1 MAEEKV
7 NLNFKVSKET
17 KSLLKQLVILKGVV
31 ENEPSSQH
39 AVLEEALVNLMKK
52 YNGEINQN
60 G

>member
-17 KSLLKQLVILKGVV
+17 KNLLKQLVILKGVM

-39 AVLEEALVNLMKK
+39 AVLEDALVNLMKK
-52 YNGEINQN
+52 YNGEINKN

>member
-1 MAEEKV
+1 
-7 NLNFKVSKET
+7 
-17 KSLLKQLVILKGVV
+17 V

>member
-7 NLNFKVSKET
+7 NLNFKVSKEI
-17 KSLLKQLVILKGVV
+17 KNLLKQLVILKSLV

-39 AVLEEALVNLMKK
+39 AVLEEALAELLKI
-52 YNGEINQN
+52 YNNRLSQN